1 MAETADNLD
10 LVKHKVACDVAINWY
25 LSHKLVFFHWIQTVW
40 DFVKNWL
47 LRKGSFFQAEKLH
60 QISSSRRGEP
70 MCWQHRR
77 VELGDS
83 LLAGNRLPLEE
94 TRTHHS
100 GNKKLSWEKSRQRKQ
115 PPQKSIR
122 IIWSS
127 LFMFTLPLQR
137 GEFGRTLRR
146 RKGAIDYLLEGP
158 SQALW

>member
-1 MAETADNLD
+1 M
-10 LVKHKVACDVAINWY
+10 ACDVAINCY

-40 DFVKNWL
+40 DVVKNWL

-100 GNKKLSWEKSRQRKQ
+100 GNRKLFWEKSRQRKQ
-115 PPQKSIR
+115 PPKKASESFDR
-122 IIWSS
+122 LCSC
-127 LFMFTLPLQR
+127 LPCLCS
-137 GEFGRTLRR
+137 GGNLAGPC
-146 RKGAIDYLLEGP
+146 GAAKVQLITSWKVLLKHCDSFCGV
-158 SQALW
+158 